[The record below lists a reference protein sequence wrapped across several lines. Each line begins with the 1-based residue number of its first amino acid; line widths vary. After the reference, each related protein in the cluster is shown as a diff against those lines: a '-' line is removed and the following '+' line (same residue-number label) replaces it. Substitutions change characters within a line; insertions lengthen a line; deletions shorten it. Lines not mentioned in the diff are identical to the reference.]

1 MSSSS
6 TPLGRFDVVPSF
18 AGVHLRSPLPHV
30 LGGVIASWS
39 SSSVNSASIADPSSY
54 SCLGRSLPVP
64 LWLCSRRIVRPLL
77 LLLVFNLDEDVS
89 GTVFISEEWPFFS
102 ATRAAAQ
109 AHSSVRLVRVFFPK
123 SMNSREGGLTG
134 ADSGEEG
141 MFSQIGP
148 EGLWRR
154 DGVRGA
160 ATRSS
165 DRDATRSRE
174 GQELEVLLLVA
185 LSDGDVVR
193 DNPFPLMLNVCIV
206 PVMLGTVLEP
216 VFMLLVLAADFL
228 SVWRLFWNQMVT
240 DFISL

>member
-6 TPLGRFDVVPSF
+6 TPLGRFDVVPSS
-18 AGVHLRSPLPHV
+18 AGLHLRSPLPQV

-39 SSSVNSASIADPSSY
+39 SSSVNSTSIADPSSY
-54 SCLGRSLPVP
+54 SCFGRSLPVP
-64 LWLCSRRIVRPLL
+64 LWLYSRRIVKPLL
-77 LLLVFNLDEDVS
+77 LLPLVFVVDEDVS
-89 GTVFISEEWPFFS
+89 GPAFISEEWPSFS

-123 SMNSREGGLTG
+123 SMNSLGGGLMG
-134 ADSGEEG
+134 AASGEEG
-141 MFSQIGP
+141 MFSQIAP

-165 DRDATRSRE
+165 ERDATWSRE
-174 GQELEVLLLVA
+174 GQEVLLLVA
-185 LSDGDVVR
+185 LGDGDVVR
-193 DNPFPLMLNVCIV
+193 DIPLMLNMCIV
-206 PVMLGTVLEP
+206 PVMLGMALELVWP

-228 SVWRLFWNQMVT
+228 SVWRLFWNQIVT